1 MLYTFNFNNF
11 NFNNFNNMNKQ
22 KFEGK
27 INGELF
33 TDVKEFNKK
42 AAELMKAGQNYN
54 ISYNW
59 SSENVE
65 EPESKKCECGN
76 NCECGGNLTSEELG
90 YIIPRYVRGSVK
102 EVYNDYI
109 EELMATI
116 VDDLDA
122 RFDNFTEVVNCG
134 CKRKALV
141 KRLKDAK
148 LATRIESDDLE
159 KRFGELIDRK
169 RELESELQNL
179 ENEVSLL
186 TAERQI
192 CNKVEQYYEDIQDE
206 IVKYNEGTAQPTAT
220 AQIKEKHPQVEQ
232 DFEIKDALNM
242 LGVDTSKISNED
254 INKLQKITDTLA
266 EQLTK
271 YLNGQCF

>member
-1 MLYTFNFNNF
+1 
-11 NFNNFNNMNKQ
+11 MNKQ

-42 AAELMKAGQNYN
+42 AAELMEAGQNCN

-65 EPESKKCECGN
+65 EPEQEK
-76 NCECGGNLTSEELG
+76 CECGGNCGCYDLTPEELG

-102 EVYNDYI
+102 AVYDDYI
-109 EELMATI
+109 EELMSTI
-116 VDDLDA
+116 VDDLDE
-122 RFDNFTEVVNCG
+122 RFDDFTEVVGCS
-134 CKRKALV
+134 CKRRALE
-141 KRLKDAK
+141 KRLKEAK

-159 KRFGELIDRK
+159 KRFGELINRK
-169 RELESELQNL
+169 SELEIELQKL

-192 CNKVEQYYEDIQDE
+192 CNKVEQYYEDVQDE
-206 IVKYNEGTAQPTAT
+206 IAKYNAGTAEPT
-220 AQIKEKHPQVEQ
+220 AQIKEKQPQVEQ

-254 INKLQKITDTLA
+254 MNKLQKITDTLA

-271 YLNGQCF
+271 YLSGQCF

>member
-1 MLYTFNFNNF
+1 
-11 NFNNFNNMNKQ
+11 MNKQ

-42 AAELMKAGQNYN
+42 AAELMEAGQNCN

-59 SSENVE
+59 SSETVE

-76 NCECGGNLTSEELG
+76 NCECGGNLTPEEIAH
-90 YIIPRYVRGSVK
+90 IIPRYIRGSVK
-102 EVYNDYI
+102 SVYDDYL
-109 EELMATI
+109 EELMSTI
-116 VDDLDA
+116 SEDLDE
-122 RFDNFTEVVNCG
+122 RFDDFTEVVGCG
-134 CKRKALV
+134 CKRKALA

-148 LATRIESDDLE
+148 LATRIERDDLE
-159 KRFGELIDRK
+159 KRFNELMNHK
-169 RELESELQNL
+169 RELENELEKL
-179 ENEVSLL
+179 ENEEEILA
-186 TAERQI
+186 AEREI

-206 IVKYNEGTAQPTAT
+206 ISKYNAGTAEPTAA

-254 INKLQKITDTLA
+254 MNKLQKITDTLA